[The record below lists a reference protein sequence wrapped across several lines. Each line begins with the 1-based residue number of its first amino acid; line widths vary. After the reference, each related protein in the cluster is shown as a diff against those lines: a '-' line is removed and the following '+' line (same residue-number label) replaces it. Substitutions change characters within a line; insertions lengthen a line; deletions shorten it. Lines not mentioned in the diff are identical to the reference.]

1 VENFLLLFM
10 MHIVYLIS
18 NPMNTIANA
27 IQRERDDPI
36 ANRVSN
42 SKDNKNEEDD
52 AFHGFV
58 CCC

>member
-1 VENFLLLFM
+1 M

-27 IQRERDDPI
+27 IQTETDYTVAD
-36 ANRVSN
+36 RVSN

-52 AFHGFV
+52 AFHVFV

>member
-1 VENFLLLFM
+1 

-27 IQRERDDPI
+27 IQTETDYTVAD
-36 ANRVSN
+36 RVSN
-42 SKDNKNEEDD
+42 SEDNKNEKDD
-52 AFHGFV
+52 ALHVFV